1 MPKKSNKLPPKSNM
15 LFRDTIKEHL
25 KKLQKENPE
34 ITLISADGSPRSDRD
49 KHENMYKIGIVDDD
63 YFPDKTVLKEF
74 EGGIV
79 YLAEDGEK
87 FYVITDE
94 STMASILD
102 EEDLPDELVKTI
114 EFDTLKERD
123 EYIKQRGWG

>member
-1 MPKKSNKLPPKSNM
+1 MRRKSNK

-25 KKLQKENPE
+25 KKAQKENPKVD
-34 ITLISADGSPRSDRD
+34 LILADGNPRSDRD
-49 KHENMYKIGIVDDD
+49 KHDNMYKIGIVDDD
-63 YFPDKTVLKEF
+63 YFPDKTVLKIF

-87 FYVITDE
+87 FYLIIDE

-114 EFDTLKERD
+114 EFDTVKERD
-123 EYIKQRGWG
+123 EYIKSRGWD

>member
-1 MPKKSNKLPPKSNM
+1 MQRKSNK

-25 KKLQKENPE
+25 KKAQKENPKVD
-34 ITLISADGSPRSDRD
+34 LILADGNPRSDRD

-63 YFPDKTVLKEF
+63 YFPDKTVLKIF

-87 FYVITDE
+87 FYLIIDE

-114 EFDTLKERD
+114 EFDTVKERD
-123 EYIKQRGWG
+123 EYIKSRGWD